1 MEDTRGRP
9 RSMVFGRGE
18 ECVPGAWGLPADV
31 AVRWGLGGARW
42 GVRGGGCSQCAQRGS
57 VPSQESLQLGN
68 IYRSVFANT
77 LKGA

>member
-9 RSMVFGRGE
+9 RSMVVGRGE
-18 ECVPGAWGLPADV
+18 GGVPGAWGLPAEV
-31 AVRWGLGGARW
+31 AGRWGHGGR
-42 GVRGGGCSQCAQRGS
+42 SQRAQRGS
-57 VPSQESLQLGN
+57 VPSQETLRLGN